1 MQEISNKPIIYN
13 KDIKASNNP
22 WLLPLVSANESKIQQ
37 TCKRFFD
44 TYASSI
50 EMQYKRK
57 LLEFV
62 HIDNGSKSGI
72 RHKIRKKAEGT
83 RAGFPDVMIIA
94 SKPDY
99 SQRMV
104 MFLEFKRISTPS
116 SIKIK
121 DNQINYVNW
130 LSTIGFEAMVLNNPL
145 YFEKHILLD
154 RIQNFILGR

>member
-1 MQEISNKPIIYN
+1 MEEIANKPIIFN
-13 KDIKASNNP
+13 SDIKASNNM
-22 WLLPLVSANESKIQQ
+22 WLLPLYNANESKIQQ

-44 TYASSI
+44 NFANSVQI
-50 EMQYKRK
+50 QNKKK

-72 RHKIRKKAEGT
+72 RHKIKKKAEGT

-104 MFLEFKRISTPS
+104 MFLEFKRIGTPS
-116 SIKIK
+116 MIKIK
-121 DNQINYVNW
+121 DNQEEYKNW
-130 LSTIGFEAMVLNNPL
+130 LSTIGFQSYILNNPV
-145 YFEKHILLD
+145 YFEKQILAI
-154 RIQNFILGR
+154 IQKFIN